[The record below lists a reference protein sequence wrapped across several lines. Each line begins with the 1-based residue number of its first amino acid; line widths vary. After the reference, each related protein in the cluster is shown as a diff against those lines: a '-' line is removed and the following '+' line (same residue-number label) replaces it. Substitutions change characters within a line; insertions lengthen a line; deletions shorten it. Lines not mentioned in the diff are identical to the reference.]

1 MLFQYYK
8 GFSRAAAHTLH
19 TAVILAGR
27 QGCSAADTGHLL
39 LAMLQTAQ
47 GPAADFLRRKRITES
62 ALRGCVQARSCGTP
76 RPFGKSARITSCR
89 RSRSSK
95 FSMSGEP
102 G

>member
-76 RPFGKSARITSCR
+76 RYLGRQDLAPETRKAL
-89 RSRSSK
+89 
-95 FSMSGEP
+95 
-102 G
+102 